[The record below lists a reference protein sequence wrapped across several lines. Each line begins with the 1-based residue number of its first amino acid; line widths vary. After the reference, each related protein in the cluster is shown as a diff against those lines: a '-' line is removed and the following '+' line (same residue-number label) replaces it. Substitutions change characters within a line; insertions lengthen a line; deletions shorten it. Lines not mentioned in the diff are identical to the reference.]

1 MVDQEKKSEFA
12 EPLFYTFL
20 EKCLQ
25 NKWSREKVKFT
36 GKFTT
41 EKIVSI
47 LYHLFE
53 KMPKFSCE
61 NLTLKL
67 SWKIYDSDS
76 FVFPQYLHNKKRN
89 DKNIK
94 FWDRGVFVTIK
105 FSPFL
110 SIASQPS
117 RHLPNPLFFFFYFF
131 SVCYGMKQNKNTL

>member
-94 FWDRGVFVTIK
+94 FWDRGCLLRSNF
-105 FSPFL
+105 
-110 SIASQPS
+110 
-117 RHLPNPLFFFFYFF
+117 PLFYLSRPNHRVTSQIHYFF
-131 SVCYGMKQNKNTL
+131 SVCYGMK